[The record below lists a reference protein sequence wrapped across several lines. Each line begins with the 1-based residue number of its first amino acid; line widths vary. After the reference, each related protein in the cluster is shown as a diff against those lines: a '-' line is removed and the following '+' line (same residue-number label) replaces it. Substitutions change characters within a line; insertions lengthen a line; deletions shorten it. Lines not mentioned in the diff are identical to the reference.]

1 MVNGVKVLEVGGWRL
16 ENRSE
21 RSESKDPPLLRNAKD
36 GAPESSTAK
45 STLPV

>member
-21 RSESKDPPLLRNAKD
+21 RSERSESKDPPFAEKRK
-36 GAPESSTAK
+36 GWGTRK
-45 STLPV
+45 FTT

>member
-21 RSESKDPPLLRNAKD
+21 RSESKDPPFAEKRK
-36 GAPESSTAK
+36 GWGTRK
-45 STLPV
+45 FTT